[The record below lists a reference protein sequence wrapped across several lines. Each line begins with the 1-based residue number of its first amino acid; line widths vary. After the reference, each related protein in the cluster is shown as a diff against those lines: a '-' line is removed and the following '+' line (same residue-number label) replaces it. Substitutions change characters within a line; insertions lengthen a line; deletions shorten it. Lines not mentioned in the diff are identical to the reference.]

1 MRSGKTHLIESAMQT
16 SKDIG
21 MMTIEESLA
30 DLVKAGMVTVD
41 DAKGYA
47 LHPEDFQKMII

>member
-1 MRSGKTHLIESAMQT
+1 
-16 SKDIG
+16 